1 MGRKAVKCHL
11 LGQKQPLQSLLETA
25 AETYTGSTKE
35 WSNRQ
40 PDVYKDSSQ
49 GSLFLLDKLFATKMF
64 RKKWNNCLQLCTHW

>member
-49 GSLFLLDKLFATKMF
+49 GSLFLLHKLFPTKIF
-64 RKKWNNCLQLCTHW
+64 RKRWNNCL